1 MELMSYKGLAGALAR
16 TLKGIPPCVW
26 VRNQHDD
33 EITVVVSK
41 YRPKRL
47 LSGVEVNLSATGG
60 GGVGFYSTVKNPLI
74 FAYRNNRCANEA
86 MKTYMG
92 PATTKT
98 LTPETKNRQAS
109 LAVFPLWTRSDGFG
123 VVSIFKGLDRLLYIE
138 NDRIP
143 AGATAYFRNTPD
155 LTIVSYREQPALSQ

>member
-1 MELMSYKGLAGALAR
+1 MSK
-16 TLKGIPPCVW
+16 
-26 VRNQHDD
+26 H
-33 EITVVVSK
+33 
-41 YRPKRL
+41 RPNRL
-47 LSGVEVNLSATGG
+47 LSGVEFNISATGG
-60 GGVGFYSTVKNPLI
+60 GGVGFYSTVNSPFI
-74 FAYRNNRCANEA
+74 SAYEIKGCTNEV

-98 LTPETKNRQAS
+98 LSPETKNRQAS

-123 VVSIFKGLDRLLYIE
+123 VVTVFKGLDRLLYIE

-155 LTIVSYREQPALSQ
+155 LTIVTYGGQPALSQ